1 MNQPMIV
8 ENLDTSALSPL
19 QSLIADSV
27 ERLFTDQVSAQLLAR
42 FDAGEP
48 ASALWQQVVELG
60 LPLALVAEE
69 AGGSG
74 ASWLDV
80 SPVLRALGY
89 WSVPLP
95 LSETLLA
102 ALLLS
107 RAGLAVPEGP
117 ISLIQIGRLGDLHL
131 DKDGLLHGRCINV
144 PWARSCQWAV
154 VADPQGWLALVDLRQ
169 AQVSLEAGS
178 NVAGEARDTL
188 QFTAAPVHAS
198 APLQLAGIREPVWL
212 LGALL
217 RACMLVGALEAS
229 LDQAVA
235 YANERVQFGKAI
247 GTFQA
252 IQQQLAHM
260 AGAIGAARTAA
271 QVALHSASQLLQA
284 GPGERS
290 SLAFDVAVAKV
301 CASEAASLAASVS
314 HQVHGAIGF
323 THEHSL
329 HYSSRRLWSW
339 RDEFG
344 SDAQWADVLGQAAI
358 AAGSQGFWAGLTAR
372 DLGLHASHTEETAH
386 GFA

>member
-1 MNQPMIV
+1 MTI
-8 ENLDTSALSPL
+8 ESFDTSTPSPL

-27 ERLFTDQVSAQLLAR
+27 ERLFTDQVSAQLLAH

-48 ASALWQQVVELG
+48 ASALWQQVTELG

-74 ASWLDV
+74 ASWLEV
-80 SPVLRALGY
+80 SPVLRGLGY
-89 WSVPLP
+89 WNVPLP
-95 LSETLLA
+95 LSETMLA

-107 RAGLAVPEGP
+107 RVGLAVPDGP

-131 DKDGLLHGRCINV
+131 DKDGLLHGRCVNV

-178 NVAGEARDTL
+178 NFAGEERDTL
-188 QFTAAPVHAS
+188 QFAAAPVHAS
-198 APLQLAGIREPVWL
+198 APLQLADISEPVWL

-229 LDQAVA
+229 LHQAVA

-247 GTFQA
+247 GKFQA

-260 AGAIGAARTAA
+260 AGAIGAARTAT

-290 SLAFDVAVAKV
+290 TLAFDVAVAKV
-301 CASEAASLAASVS
+301 CAGEAASLAAAVS

-358 AAGSQGFWAGLTAR
+358 AAGSLGFWASLTAG
-372 DLGLHASHTEETAH
+372 DLGLHAPVTEKTAH
-386 GFA
+386 GPA